1 MAQKEVIEKYK
12 SFEKWRAQEVEVEF
26 ALNRVTVQAL
36 PHLQNLLDTPLNV
49 TENERVR
56 LAELQDELRVMVEAW
71 NEYDISI
78 AFIGPLFTL
87 LKLQNR
93 THRAFYNHTL
103 TTILNG
109 KEIKGRIDC
118 MLAKGW
124 QIPSVPLFFLQ
135 AYKPEASLLRRDG
148 REVGDPIGQLLIEMI
163 AAQTINAMPNDEP
176 VYGCYIIGRN
186 WYFTVLQGKNYAI
199 TDTFV
204 ATNEQDLWRIFTIL
218 KQIKQLF
225 EVKIGFIK

>member
-12 SFEKWRAQEVEVEF
+12 SFEKWRAQEVEAEF
-26 ALNRVTVQAL
+26 ALNRVGVQAL
-36 PHLQNLLDTPLNV
+36 PHLQNLLQMPLNV

-103 TTILNG
+103 TTILKG

-135 AYKPEASLLRRDG
+135 EYKPESG
-148 REVGDPIGQLLIEMI
+148 PNGDPIGQLLIEMI
-163 AAQTINAMPNDEP
+163 AAQTINAMPDEEP

-204 ATNEQDLWRIFTIL
+204 ATNEQDLLHIFTIL
-218 KQIKQLF
+218 KQIKHLF
-225 EVKIGFIK
+225 EVKIGFVK